1 MKISNKRT
9 KNFAKSKRYLSL
21 IENSSVY
28 DVANISPITNA
39 TNLSNKLGHNV
50 FLKREDLQP
59 IFSFKNRG
67 AYNKIVNIKKDKL
80 KLGVIA
86 ASAGNHAQ
94 GVASACKKLKIKCLI
109 VMPKT
114 TPEIKIRAVK
124 NFGARVKLFGDNYDQ
139 AVKHANGI
147 CKKEKKEFIHPL

>member
-9 KNFAKSKRYLSL
+9 KNFAKSKKYLSL

-28 DVANISPITNA
+28 DVAHVSPITHA

-94 GVASACKKLKIKCLI
+94 GVASECKK
-109 VMPKT
+109 
-114 TPEIKIRAVK
+114 
-124 NFGARVKLFGDNYDQ
+124 
-139 AVKHANGI
+139 
-147 CKKEKKEFIHPL
+147 

>member
-9 KNFAKSKRYLSL
+9 KTFSNSKKYLSL
-21 IENSSVY
+21 IKNSSVY
-28 DVANISPITNA
+28 DVADISPITHA

-86 ASAGNHAQ
+86 AVST
-94 GVASACKKLKIKCLI
+94 SY
-109 VMPKT
+109 
-114 TPEIKIRAVK
+114 PESWMAERS
-124 NFGARVKLFGDNYDQ
+124 
-139 AVKHANGI
+139 
-147 CKKEKKEFIHPL
+147 

>member
-9 KNFAKSKRYLSL
+9 KNFAKSKKYLSL

-28 DVANISPITNA
+28 DVAHVSPITHA

-124 NFGARVKLFGDNYDQ
+124 NFGARVKLFGDDYDQ
-139 AVKHANGI
+139 AVKLSL
-147 CKKEKKEFIHPL
+147 IHI